1 MRLIIIGCEYTGKT
15 TLAQGLKRHIM
26 DRMGDQLV
34 MVHDHF
40 LPDIGEGAPGRF
52 TLEEEEDAFFSLPP
66 FALEKYT
73 RYMNHYHLGQH
84 FYRDNDHL
92 VVNWFYGDAVYA
104 PLYFGFGGQGEYADR
119 HALARHEESHIM
131 EVAPD
136 TVLIHLTAAPET
148 IRQRMAAAPRPRSRF
163 RAGDIETVRDR
174 FAGEFTSAVLR
185 RKVALDTTN
194 STPDETL
201 EECLRQLEPHFTTTD
216 RLRLLTH
223 AALARDHAAAG
234 STRTDG
240 AAASTRRE
248 PPR

>member
-1 MRLIIIGCEYTGKT
+1 MRVIIIGCEYTGKT
-15 TLAQGLKRHIM
+15 TLAQALRRHIM

-40 LPDIGEGAPGRF
+40 LPAIGEGAPGRF

-104 PLYFGFGGQGEYADR
+104 PLSFGFGGPGDYADR

-136 TVLIHLTAAPET
+136 TVLIHLTAAPAT
-148 IRQRMAAAPRPRSRF
+148 IRQRMQAEPRPRSRF
-163 RAGDIETVRDR
+163 RAEDIAAVRDR
-174 FAGEFTSAVLR
+174 FALEFASAILR
-185 RKVALDTTN
+185 RKVALDTTE

-201 EECLRQLEPHFTTTD
+201 RDCLRQLEPHFTATD

-223 AALARDHAAAG
+223 AALAREEAAPAPAHV
-234 STRTDG
+234 DG
-240 AAASTRRE
+240 AHNAHQE
-248 PPR
+248 QPR

>member
-15 TLAQGLKRHIM
+15 TLAQSLKRHIM
-26 DRMGDQLV
+26 DTMGDQLV

-40 LPDIGEGAPGRF
+40 LPGIGEGAPGRF
-52 TLEEEEDAFFSLPP
+52 TLEEEEDAFFALPP

-104 PLYFGFGGQGEYADR
+104 PLYFGFGGQGDYGDR
-119 HALARHEESHIM
+119 RALARHDESHVM
-131 EVAPD
+131 EIAPG

-148 IRQRMAAAPRPRSRF
+148 IRRRMDAAPRPRSRV
-163 RAGDIETVRDR
+163 RADDIETVRDR
-174 FAGEFTSAVLR
+174 FAEEFSHSLIR
-185 RKVALDTTN
+185 RRITLDTTDA
-194 STPDETL
+194 TPDETL
-201 EECLRQLEPHFTTTD
+201 RECLRRLEPHLTTTD

-223 AALARDHAAAG
+223 RALASERADEC
-234 STRTDG
+234 
-240 AAASTRRE
+240 ASSPT
-248 PPR
+248 